1 MNEQKLREMMK
12 IYTVSKQV
20 NKKAEKNFIK
30 FSSQYYKLHKNDM
43 TPDLLNEVN
52 SLRTQIKSDRV
63 AFSNQNSPQV
73 SPRLTT
79 NPLFNFK
86 EEKPKLNS
94 IYSDDK
100 HQDIY
105 KLYIEEISDL
115 KSQLNQ
121 ANSIIKQ
128 QKIDYDRKILEL
140 NLKLE
145 SERARIKDLNQQIQE
160 MKSNQLTKSI
170 VPMLNYSFDQK
181 KQKQNSD
188 LNKEQSR
195 ELFKTEICKALEKY
209 NNNKQDQSKEYK

>member
-128 QKIDYDRKILEL
+128 QKIDYDRKILGKVFVQNKNQIQNQNQKE
-140 NLKLE
+140 LE
-145 SERARIKDLNQQIQE
+145 SKI
-160 MKSNQLTKSI
+160 S
-170 VPMLNYSFDQK
+170 
-181 KQKQNSD
+181 
-188 LNKEQSR
+188 LNK
-195 ELFKTEICKALEKY
+195 FKR
-209 NNNKQDQSKEYK
+209 